1 MAGGAWR
8 MPKGLFLVCSAV
20 MLGLAAAQCGPDGT
34 MPYPPMSTE
43 CPDGPP
49 AGGAPPGAPPGGGTT
64 TDYTTGGPHPAPLRG
79 TIGTV
84 DNPIQSDR
92 TLIYG
97 PFEAGFS
104 AAQTAQFFG
113 CNPGITVPAGIDTLT
128 AEKMVQ
134 HACNLPAT
142 TTVLDECGGHANPY
156 HYHERMTCLYTQDPT
171 TGHRYRTDTLRDGAR
186 PCSTALRDDC
196 FCPRA

>member
-1 MAGGAWR
+1 
-8 MPKGLFLVCSAV
+8 
-20 MLGLAAAQCGPDGT
+20 

-49 AGGAPPGAPPGGGTT
+49 AGGAPPPPGSGGTT
-64 TDYTTGGPHPAPLRG
+64 TDYTTGGPHAAPLRG

>member
-1 MAGGAWR
+1 MLASRAAAR
-8 MPKGLFLVCSAV
+8 TAALAV
-20 MLGLAAAQCGPDGT
+20 LWFGLASAQCGPDGT

-49 AGGAPPGAPPGGGTT
+49 AGGAQPPPDSGGTT
-64 TDYTTGGPHPAPLRG
+64 TDYTTVGPYAAPLRG

-92 TLIYG
+92 SLIYG
-97 PFEAGFS
+97 PFEARFT
-104 AAQTAQFFG
+104 AAQTQQFFG

-142 TTVLDECGGHANPY
+142 TTVLDDCGGHAIPY
-156 HYHERMTCLYTQDPT
+156 HYHDVPV
-171 TGHRYRTDTLRDGAR
+171 HRRPSHRAQHPHRHRAR
-186 PCSTALRDDC
+186 R
-196 FCPRA
+196 